1 MGVMSAKIR
10 PMAKNRFPQRS
21 TRELCIL
28 IIKLLLVS
36 GLAALTVFNSIAAAS
51 SEAVRWTRVSIP
63 TEGEAGNWVLATG
76 SDVRHL
82 TMAPDGTL
90 YACGHGLTYTLYNST
105 DGGLS
110 WAHIGNVQDTIVD
123 IAVSPHDAG
132 IIYYATSSAVYR
144 STNGGKTFAQ
154 LPASPGGAGTDN
166 KEITSIDVAYLTS
179 NIIAVGTRDTDIA
192 EFGGVYT
199 LDEANIIPAW
209 EDTNIGS
216 YDVYAV
222 AFSPNYPSDRQLVA
236 VITDEVNTF
245 IAAKVSNASW
255 SATTGYARLDR
266 DNSGTPTSVAVTA
279 PAAIAFPDN
288 YDADPASGSC
298 VLFAA
303 IDTGAGE
310 GDVYKINCA
319 DAPYTS
325 IATDLNVGWSSG
337 QSNID
342 ITGLTACGDYPSIIL
357 LAGSADSAQTYT
369 STDGGVSWT
378 RSRQEPTGQST
389 TCVLLAP
396 DFTTTGRMYAAT
408 SGGGSALSISRDI
421 GDTWNQL
428 SLIDT
433 AVDTIIDLAPS
444 PDYTGDNTL
453 FMLTFGSGHSL
464 WRSRDGGN
472 TWERILASTLAS
484 VDSLNLVAL
493 PPQYGADCRTVF
505 VAGESNGS
513 PCVWQ
518 STDDGQNYRR
528 RFTRDP
534 VTGTAFTIDTWAI
547 VDENTL
553 FIGSFDDINNLGM
566 VYQTTN
572 GGFFYSEGAMA
583 GSQAL
588 YSLALSPGYEQ
599 DGTILV
605 GNTNGWVYL
614 SSDNGT
620 SFQPLPGDAASPPL
634 TGSIAI
640 AFDPGFE
647 SNRTV
652 YAAGNTA
659 DSGAYRF
666 VIGTSTDWESIDGT
680 MPAGTMF
687 SGLTV
692 IPGGTLY
699 AANSDDDGGM
709 ERSLNPTYAL
719 GPTFETVTRG
729 LDDGT
734 TLQGLWQS
742 GQRLWSADTT
752 NIRLMT
758 FYDTLILPATQVL
771 PDDGTPGIG
780 SLIDHTVRNINLDW
794 ETLDG
799 ATGYQWQCDYDT
811 DFSSVPAGFDGTTT
825 ASSARLPSLEPA
837 TTYYW
842 RVRASAPVI
851 SPWSEKWSFTTSLET
866 TAIALKPES
875 PIPGASEV
883 PVKPLFQWTA
893 IAGASAY
900 ELLVATD
907 ADFSSPAIVRTVE
920 YALPTNA
927 WQCDVSLDYDT
938 TYYWKVRATSAS
950 TRSTWSAAG
959 VFTTES
965 PPEDTEPASPIPP
978 YPQDTTPEI
987 TPSLTTAPLPSTPSP
1002 MQLKPP
1008 LPASSLQE
1016 PSPMPSASQ
1025 ALSTPG
1031 WIIYLVGVLLLAII
1045 LTLTIILT
1053 MVLKMRR
1060 F

>member
-1 MGVMSAKIR
+1 MSAKIR

-36 GLAALTVFNSIAAAS
+36 GLAALTVFNSIAGAS

-90 YACGHGLTYTLYNST
+90 YACGQGLTYTLYKST

-110 WAHIGNVQDTIVD
+110 WVHIGSVQDTIVD
-123 IAVSPHDAG
+123 IAVSPHDAS

-144 STNGGKTFAQ
+144 STNSGKTFAQ
-154 LPASPGGAGTDN
+154 LPAGPGGAGTDN
-166 KEITSIDVAYLTS
+166 KEITSIDVACLTS
-179 NIIAVGTRDTDIA
+179 HIIAVGTRDTDGS

-199 LDEANIIPAW
+199 LDEANIIPDW

-236 VITDEVNTF
+236 VITDEANTF
-245 IAAKVSNASW
+245 IAARVNDASW

-288 YDADPASGSC
+288 YDADPASGGC
-298 VLFAA
+298 VLYVA
-303 IDTGAGE
+303 IDSGAGE

-325 IATDLNVGWSSG
+325 RATDLNIGGAYG

-357 LAGSADSAQTYT
+357 LAGAADSTRTYT

-378 RSRQEPTGQST
+378 RSRKEPAGQST

-408 SGGGSALSISRDI
+408 SGQGSAFSISRDI

-472 TWERILASTLAS
+472 TWERILASNLAG

-534 VTGTAFTIDTWAI
+534 DTGATFAIDAWAI
-547 VDENTL
+547 AGENT
-553 FIGSFDDINNLGM
+553 FYAGSFNGSYGM

-572 GGFFYSEGAMA
+572 GGFFYSEGAMS
-583 GSQAL
+583 GSQSL
-588 YSLALSPGYEQ
+588 YSLALSPGHER
-599 DGTILV
+599 DGIILA

-647 SNRTV
+647 SNNTV
-652 YAAGNTA
+652 YAASNTA
-659 DSGAYRF
+659 DGGVYRF
-666 VIGTSTDWESIDGT
+666 VIGTDTDWESIDGT
-680 MPAGTMF
+680 MPAGTIF
-687 SGLTV
+687 NGLTV
-692 IPGGTLY
+692 ILDGALY
-699 AANSDDDGGM
+699 AVNSDDDGGM
-709 ERSLNPTYAL
+709 ERCLNPTYAL
-719 GPTFETVTRG
+719 GPSFETVTRG
-729 LDDGT
+729 LEDGA
-734 TLQGLWQS
+734 TLFGLWRS
-742 GQRLWSADTT
+742 DCRLWSVDTT

-758 FYDTLILPATQVL
+758 FYDTLTSPVVQVF
-771 PDDGTPGIG
+771 PDDGASGIG
-780 SLIDHTVRNINLDW
+780 NLTDHAVRNISLDW

-799 ATGYQWQCDYDT
+799 ATGYEWQCDYDT
-811 DFSSVPAGFDGTTT
+811 DFSSVPDGFEGTTT

-842 RVRASAPVI
+842 RVRASAPVL
-851 SPWSEKWSFTTSLET
+851 SPWSEKWSFTTSLDTE
-866 TAIALKPES
+866 AIALKPES
-875 PIPGASEV
+875 PAAGASGV

-893 IAGASAY
+893 VVGANAY
-900 ELLVATD
+900 ELLVSTD
-907 ADFSSPAIVRTVE
+907 ADFSSPAVVRTGE
-920 YALPTNA
+920 FALPTNA
-927 WQCDVSLDYDT
+927 WRCDVSLDYDT

-965 PPEDTEPASPIPP
+965 PPEDTEPASPPP
-978 YPQDTTPEI
+978 SYPQDTTPEI

-1008 LPASSLQE
+1008 LPASSPQE
-1016 PSPMPSASQ
+1016 PFPMPSASQ
-1025 ALSTPG
+1025 SPSIPG
-1031 WIIYLVGVLLLAII
+1031 WTVYIVGALLLAII
-1045 LTLTIILT
+1045 LALIIILT
-1053 MVLKMRR
+1053 MVLK
-1060 F
+1060 